1 MSCEARKGEPA
12 PDGSLSRHVVGKIR
26 ELPPGLSKSLWAG
39 GRRVALFNRAGELF
53 ATDASCPH
61 MGADLGNGTVSGD
74 TLTCAWHH
82 WQFNLRTGEGLTRG
96 WARLKCHRLLREGE
110 DLILEIE
117 DAPSEAAPEETHRAG
132 GDSPE

>member
-1 MSCEARKGEPA
+1 
-12 PDGSLSRHVVGKIR
+12 
-26 ELPPGLSKSLWAG
+26 
-39 GRRVALFNRAGELF
+39 VALFNRAGELF

-61 MGADLGNGTVSGD
+61 MGADLSNGAVSGD

-96 WARLKCHRLLREGE
+96 WARLKRHRLLREGE
-110 DLILEIE
+110 DLILVIE

-132 GDSPE
+132 GDSSE

>member
-1 MSCEARKGEPA
+1 MSCEVTQGEPT
-12 PDGSLSRHVVGKIR
+12 PSRELSRHIVGKVR

-61 MGADLGNGTVSGD
+61 MGADLSNGTVSGD

-82 WQFNLRTGEGLTRG
+82 WQFNLCTGEGLTRG
-96 WARLKCHRLLREGE
+96 WARLKRHRLIREGD

-117 DAPSEAAPEETHRAG
+117 DEPSETSPEESRCAG
-132 GDSPE
+132 EDTPE